1 MINYSTQEVITT
13 AFARGKVH
21 DFRLYKESKIG
32 LLERIR
38 CLADTGYQGLNK
50 LHHNSETPTKKP
62 KHNPLAPEEKRAN
75 RHLAQQ
81 RIFCE
86 HAIRRLKVFRV
97 LSERYRNRRRRFGLR
112 FNLIASICNGCIT
125 SFLRR
130 LTVTFPGS
138 VFV

>member
-1 MINYSTQEVITT
+1 MVDLSTQEVITT
-13 AFARGKVH
+13 AFARGRVH
-21 DFRLYKESKIG
+21 DFKLYKESKIG

-62 KHNPLAPEEKRAN
+62 KGKPLTPEQKKAN

-86 HAIRRLKVFRV
+86 HVIRRLKVFRM
-97 LSERYRNRRRRFGLR
+97 LSERYRNRRRRFRLR
-112 FNLIASICNGCIT
+112 FNLIASICN
-125 SFLRR
+125 LE
-130 LTVTFPGS
+130 LQK
-138 VFV
+138 